1 MAFSSREVVE
11 GLLHAFVSSSL
22 PLPKEDRGGRE
33 TVEVRSA
40 FKRAIAKHS
49 EKEDLSRPKK
59 GEVAQGRI
67 LRQSGKWRFQGAKL
81 ITDARGTG
89 MCL

>member
-11 GLLHAFVSSSL
+11 GLLHAFVRSSL
-22 PLPKEDRGGRE
+22 PLPKQDRRE

-49 EKEDLSRPKK
+49 EKEDLSKRKK
-59 GEVAQGRI
+59 GEVA
-67 LRQSGKWRFQGAKL
+67 
-81 ITDARGTG
+81 
-89 MCL
+89 

>member
-11 GLLHAFVSSSL
+11 GLLHAFVRSSL

-49 EKEDLSRPKK
+49 EKEDLSKRKK
-59 GEVAQGRI
+59 GEVAFKGRI

-81 ITDARGTG
+81 ITDA
-89 MCL
+89 